1 MLLDCDVVL
10 MRDPA
15 YMFDAPQYKALGN
28 YFWDDIYGSGMFK
41 EELFDYVGE
50 LPMPLTAPLL
60 LPWHSSMYGTLHIL

>member
-15 YMFDAPQYKALGN
+15 YIFDAPHYQTLGN
-28 YFWDDIYGSGMFK
+28 YFWDDIYGVGMFN

-50 LPMPLTAPLL
+50 LLGL
-60 LPWHSSMYGTLHIL
+60 